1 LAFWLFDRWL
11 RTQSL
16 SRLDAKTQPRRAKEH
31 KMTRKLFRTDKA
43 ETGRIEAF
51 SDSVLA
57 IVIAF
62 LVLDIKVPA
71 KADSDAALW
80 QAIVERLPMIG
91 AWLVSF
97 FFVQELPGI
106 QRGCGLV
113 PEYTLLEEDDIDAT
127 SHGSF
132 GRAETKLTG
141 WAKPVVR
148 STLPALDI
156 LPTDTFRT
164 TRGLLQP

>member
-1 LAFWLFDRWL
+1 
-11 RTQSL
+11 
-16 SRLDAKTQPRRAKEH
+16 
-31 KMTRKLFRTDKA
+31 
-43 ETGRIEAF
+43 
-51 SDSVLA
+51 
-57 IVIAF
+57 
-62 LVLDIKVPA
+62 
-71 KADSDAALW
+71 
-80 QAIVERLPMIG
+80 MIG

-106 QRGCGLV
+106 QRGRGLV
-113 PEYTLLEEDDIDAT
+113 PEYALLDEDDIDAT

-132 GRAETKLTG
+132 DRAETDKPLTG

-148 STLPALDI
+148 TLPALDI